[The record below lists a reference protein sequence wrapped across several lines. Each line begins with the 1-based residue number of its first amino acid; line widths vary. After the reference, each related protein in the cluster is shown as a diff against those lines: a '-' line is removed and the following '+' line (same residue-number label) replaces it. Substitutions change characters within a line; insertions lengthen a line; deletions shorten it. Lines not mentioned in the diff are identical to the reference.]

1 MKAKTPEAE
10 RERRRKISEAR
21 RAREARRQSPPDMSS
36 PVTRRAI
43 DLPRSH
49 SREEFPEGAI
59 LGWLPVAG
67 ILIPVVRRQK

>member
-21 RAREARRQSPPDMSS
+21 RAREASREASREVAP

-67 ILIPVVRRQK
+67 ILVPVIRRQK

>member
-21 RAREARRQSPPDMSS
+21 RAREASREVSP

-67 ILIPVVRRQK
+67 TLIPVIRRQK